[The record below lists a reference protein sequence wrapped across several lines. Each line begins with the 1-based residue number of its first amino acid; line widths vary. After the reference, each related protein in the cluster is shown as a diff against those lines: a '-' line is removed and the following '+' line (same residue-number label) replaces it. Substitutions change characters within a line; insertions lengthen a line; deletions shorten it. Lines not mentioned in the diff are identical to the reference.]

1 MAIELSEIPT
11 VMMLVICQRLGEK
24 ICQVLLT

>member
-1 MAIELSEIPT
+1 MAIALPEIPT
-11 VMMLVICQRLGEK
+11 VTMLVICQRLGEK